1 MLEVLISGK
10 LIRDPQTRQGK
21 SGQSFTTALVRVAV
35 DKGED
40 SIVASVIAFRDQA
53 EKLGRLRA
61 GDAVSVSG
69 SAKLSTWQKDGNN
82 RTGLDVTATGILS
95 AYEMRKRKGTGEST
109 GEAAPRSKGTSKAG
123 GGERRT
129 GSGGTGSWD
138 AYAQPDNGAPFDDP
152 LGF

>member
-21 SGQSFTTALVRVAV
+21 SGQSFTTALVRVPV

-40 SIVASVIAFRDQA
+40 SLVASVIAFQGEA

-69 SAKLSTWQKDGNN
+69 SAKLNVWRKDGEA

-95 AYEMRKRKGTGEST
+95 AYETRKRKGAGEYT
-109 GEAAPRSKGTSKAG
+109 GEAAPRAKDNATGKAG
-123 GGERRT
+123 PRPEAGRA
-129 GSGGTGSWD
+129 GSRSAD
-138 AYAQPDNGAPFDDP
+138 AQSGDETPFDDP
-152 LGF
+152 LRF

>member
-1 MLEVLISGK
+1 MFEVLISGK

-21 SGQSFTTALVRVAV
+21 SGQSFTTALVRVPV

-40 SIVASVIAFRDQA
+40 SLVASVIAFQGEA

-69 SAKLSTWQKDGNN
+69 SAKLNVWRKDGEA

-95 AYEMRKRKGTGEST
+95 AYAVRERRGAGEST
-109 GEAAPRSKGTSKAG
+109 GASGNRAKDSSRGKAG
-123 GGERRT
+123 PRPEAGRS
-129 GSGGTGSWD
+129 GSRSADPQSGDET
-138 AYAQPDNGAPFDDP
+138 PRDDP
-152 LGF
+152 LRF